1 MTATEAGRRTW
12 ATAATSAAR
21 WRSSKRWRASRES
34 EVGNSISIASA
45 SRRDDTRK
53 PESWNTWSMRWFDNS
68 TIAVNVSMPS
78 DDARSA
84 RCASRTVAIPWP
96 CQASATA
103 KAISARSGGP
113 AM

>member
-1 MTATEAGRRTW
+1 MTAIDAGRRTW
-12 ATAATSAAR
+12 ATAATSATR
-21 WRSSKRWRASRES
+21 WRCSKCRRASRDR
-34 EVGNSISIASA
+34 EVGNSISNVSPE
-45 SRRDDTRK
+45 RRLDTRK
-53 PESWNTWSMRWFDNS
+53 PESWNTWSMRWFDDS
-68 TIAVNVSMPS
+68 TVAVNVSMPS
-78 DDARSA
+78 EDADCA